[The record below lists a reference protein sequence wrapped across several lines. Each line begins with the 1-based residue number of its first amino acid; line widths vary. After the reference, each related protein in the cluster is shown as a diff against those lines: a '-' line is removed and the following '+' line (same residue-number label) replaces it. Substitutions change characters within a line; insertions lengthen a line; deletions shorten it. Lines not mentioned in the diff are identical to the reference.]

1 MLPSPCL
8 WGAYSHIRKSYFLVK
23 WHHVVLTGQA
33 QPDSGKQGAAG
44 AQPVQ
49 GVVTTAAS
57 SSLNWRGWGPCRAQL
72 GSCKQ
77 HPWDPP
83 VLRHLQREGLQSQ
96 QAAPSTL
103 GSLTGLFFFSRVSFY
118 SRSPHTTLE
127 AVPTGTSWVPY
138 PLIKVLTAWR
148 CPLRSFPKAALQ
160 EGAGETSVFTAPGQS
175 TTLLPSEGCKQGAQ
189 ATQAPW
195 KAGVYWDEK
204 CGGPVKERTGG
215 SDLKTLVSRIR
226 AGFVLTEHFTCQ
238 WNGDSD
244 WLLGSGEPH
253 QLRSNSHKSIKEIR
267 ATPLVSFKSFL
278 IQKKKKKPT
287 NAWLRVSEIVW
298 GYRTSALCVRLWER
312 QLWKKCHQ
320 PACVITGNRYSW
332 SAPFRAPG
340 PWDELTTSL
349 HEPPGRARPSGHGCR
364 HAVPGAPQTRCVEK
378 VQKYKDVS
386 GPSVLGRI

>member
-195 KAGVYWDEK
+195 KAVSTGMRSVVDPWRRGQEGQILKLLFPESVQVLFLLSISHANGMVILTDCWGAGSLISCVQTPTRVLK
-204 CGGPVKERTGG
+204 RLGP
-215 SDLKTLVSRIR
+215 
-226 AGFVLTEHFTCQ
+226 
-238 WNGDSD
+238 
-244 WLLGSGEPH
+244 
-253 QLRSNSHKSIKEIR
+253 
-267 ATPLVSFKSFL
+267 
-278 IQKKKKKPT
+278 
-287 NAWLRVSEIVW
+287 
-298 GYRTSALCVRLWER
+298 
-312 QLWKKCHQ
+312 
-320 PACVITGNRYSW
+320 
-332 SAPFRAPG
+332 
-340 PWDELTTSL
+340 L
-349 HEPPGRARPSGHGCR
+349 HLFPS
-364 HAVPGAPQTRCVEK
+364 
-378 VQKYKDVS
+378 S
-386 GPSVLGRI
+386 PS

>member
-278 IQKKKKKPT
+278 IQKKKKNQPMHD
-287 NAWLRVSEIVW
+287 W
-298 GYRTSALCVRLWER
+298 G
-312 QLWKKCHQ
+312 
-320 PACVITGNRYSW
+320 
-332 SAPFRAPG
+332 
-340 PWDELTTSL
+340 SL
-349 HEPPGRARPSGHGCR
+349 
-364 HAVPGAPQTRCVEK
+364 K
-378 VQKYKDVS
+378 
-386 GPSVLGRI
+386 